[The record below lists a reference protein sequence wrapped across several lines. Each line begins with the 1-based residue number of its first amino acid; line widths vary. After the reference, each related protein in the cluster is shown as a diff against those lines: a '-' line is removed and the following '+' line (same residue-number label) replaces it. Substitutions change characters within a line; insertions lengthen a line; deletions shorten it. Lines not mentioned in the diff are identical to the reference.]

1 MHCDC
6 FVSIGKIEFPKQCEW
21 EWIEEKVCPEV
32 KSEIYDW
39 ECDLNNGETCPQW
52 EVPEI
57 KNIQEIEIS
66 EKKSDL
72 TQAKQVTIG
81 EILRQETTGSQ
92 NEGNKKYIF
101 EILRHKRS

>member
-21 EWIEEKVCPEV
+21 EWIEEKECPEV

-39 ECDLNNGETCPQW
+39 ECDLNNGEICPQW

-57 KNIQEIEIS
+57 KKIQEIEIL
-66 EKKSDL
+66 EKKSDMIP
-72 TQAKQVTIG
+72 AKQATTG
-81 EILRQETTGSQ
+81 EILRHQTTGSQ
-92 NEGNKKYIF
+92 NQGNKKYTMKI
-101 EILRHKRS
+101 